1 MKEKREKTIRD
12 YLYEEESN
20 KTLTAKDI
28 VSRIDFSTPQVKPQ
42 VRRKKKSKL
51 KVALVCLSYIFIAF
65 FTSIITY
72 SVVIDKN
79 NEIDKENYGT
89 LELVLYSQSYFKNNN
104 IINIFYKETNNG
116 KINNLYGEKTLI
128 ENYKPYNS
136 IYFGEETIDI
146 VYEIKDEEMV
156 FYIINSSI
164 NKNIELES
172 FIISY
177 DDKEIIVNANEVTY
191 FATLKENEELEFDIL
206 YNGEQRHCIIQNL
219 N

>member
-1 MKEKREKTIRD
+1 MKEKREKMIRD

-51 KVALVCLSYIFIAF
+51 KVALVCLSYILIAF

-72 SVVIDKN
+72 SVVIDRN

-89 LELVLYSQSYFKNNN
+89 LELVLYSQSYFKNNE
-104 IINIFYKETNNG
+104 IINIYYKDAKNG
-116 KINNLYGEKTLI
+116 KDYYCYFLKSDDF
-128 ENYKPYNS
+128 EN
-136 IYFGEETIDI
+136 FTIA
-146 VYEIKDEEMV
+146 
-156 FYIINSSI
+156 
-164 NKNIELES
+164 
-172 FIISY
+172 Y
-177 DDKEIIVNANEVTY
+177 DDKEINVNPNEITY

>member
-51 KVALVCLSYIFIAF
+51 KVALVCLSYILITF

-79 NEIDKENYGT
+79 NSVIANEFLLSQSNVYN
-89 LELVLYSQSYFKNNN
+89 QSYFQND
-104 IINIFYKETNNG
+104 IIISVYYKIDGNTKIFYIRNSTANKSI
-116 KINNLYGEKTLI
+116 KL
-128 ENYKPYNS
+128 EN
-136 IYFGEETIDI
+136 
-146 VYEIKDEEMV
+146 
-156 FYIINSSI
+156 
-164 NKNIELES
+164 

-177 DDKEIIVNANEVTY
+177 DDKEINVNATEITY

>member
-51 KVALVCLSYIFIAF
+51 KVALVCLSYILIAF

-72 SVVIDKN
+72 SVAIDKN
-79 NEIDKENYGT
+79 NGIGSNQFKK
-89 LELVLYSQSYFKNNN
+89 LELNIYNRLYFDNDN
-104 IINIFYKETNNG
+104 IVSIYYKVDGNTKIFYIRNSTSNKSVR
-116 KINNLYGEKTLI
+116 L
-128 ENYKPYNS
+128 EN
-136 IYFGEETIDI
+136 
-146 VYEIKDEEMV
+146 
-156 FYIINSSI
+156 
-164 NKNIELES
+164 

-177 DDKEIIVNANEVTY
+177 DDKEIIVNANEITY

>member
-12 YLYEEESN
+12 YLYEEGSN

-51 KVALVCLSYIFIAF
+51 KVALVCLSYILIAF

-72 SVVIDKN
+72 SVVIDIFSFDIYKN
-79 NEIDKENYGT
+79 NT
-89 LELVLYSQSYFKNNN
+89 ELNIYNQSYFQND
-104 IINIFYKETNNG
+104 IIVSVYYKIDGNTKIFYIRNSTANKSI
-116 KINNLYGEKTLI
+116 KL
-128 ENYKPYNS
+128 EN
-136 IYFGEETIDI
+136 
-146 VYEIKDEEMV
+146 
-156 FYIINSSI
+156 
-164 NKNIELES
+164 

-177 DDKEIIVNANEVTY
+177 DDKEIIVNPNEVTY
-191 FATLKENEELEFDIL
+191 FATLKENEELEFDIF

>member
-1 MKEKREKTIRD
+1 MQKKREKMIRD

-42 VRRKKKSKL
+42 VRRNKL
-51 KVALVCLSYIFIAF
+51 ALKISLTCLSYILVVF
-65 FTSIITY
+65 FTSIAFFN
-72 SVVIDKN
+72 SA
-79 NEIDKENYGT
+79 
-89 LELVLYSQSYFKNNN
+89 
-104 IINIFYKETNNG
+104 NNG
-116 KINNLYGEKTLI
+116 KINNSYGEKTLI
-128 ENYKPYNS
+128 ENYKPYYS

-177 DDKEIIVNANEVTY
+177 DDKEINVSPTEVAY

>member
-51 KVALVCLSYIFIAF
+51 KVALVCLSYILIAF

-72 SVVIDKN
+72 SVVIDRN
-79 NEIDKENYGT
+79 NSAIANEFLSSQFNVYN
-89 LELVLYSQSYFKNNN
+89 QSYFQND
-104 IINIFYKETNNG
+104 IIISVYYKTDGNTKIFYIRNSTANKSI
-116 KINNLYGEKTLI
+116 KL
-128 ENYKPYNS
+128 EN
-136 IYFGEETIDI
+136 
-146 VYEIKDEEMV
+146 
-156 FYIINSSI
+156 
-164 NKNIELES
+164 

-177 DDKEIIVNANEVTY
+177 DDKEINVNATEITY

>member
-28 VSRIDFSTPQVKPQ
+28 VSRIDFSTPQVKPH
-42 VRRKKKSKL
+42 VRRNKL
-51 KVALVCLSYIFIAF
+51 ALIISLTCLSYILVVF
-65 FTSIITY
+65 FTSIAFFN
-72 SVVIDKN
+72 SA
-79 NEIDKENYGT
+79 
-89 LELVLYSQSYFKNNN
+89 
-104 IINIFYKETNNG
+104 NNG

>member
-28 VSRIDFSTPQVKPQ
+28 VSRIDFSTPQVKPH
-42 VRRKKKSKL
+42 VRRNKL
-51 KVALVCLSYIFIAF
+51 ALKISLTCLSYILVVF
-65 FTSIITY
+65 FTSIAFFN
-72 SVVIDKN
+72 SA
-79 NEIDKENYGT
+79 
-89 LELVLYSQSYFKNNN
+89 
-104 IINIFYKETNNG
+104 NNG

>member
-42 VRRKKKSKL
+42 VRRNKL
-51 KVALVCLSYIFIAF
+51 ALKISLTCLSYILVVF
-65 FTSIITY
+65 FTSIAFFN
-72 SVVIDKN
+72 SA
-79 NEIDKENYGT
+79 
-89 LELVLYSQSYFKNNN
+89 
-104 IINIFYKETNNG
+104 NNG

-136 IYFGEETIDI
+136 VYFGEETIDI

-177 DDKEIIVNANEVTY
+177 DDKKINVSPTEVTY

>member
-42 VRRKKKSKL
+42 TRINKL
-51 KVALVCLSYIFIAF
+51 ALKISLTCLSYILVVF
-65 FTSIITY
+65 FTSIAFFN
-72 SVVIDKN
+72 SA
-79 NEIDKENYGT
+79 
-89 LELVLYSQSYFKNNN
+89 
-104 IINIFYKETNNG
+104 NNG
-116 KINNLYGEKTLI
+116 KINDSYGEKTLI
-128 ENYKPYNS
+128 ENYKPYYS

-146 VYEIKDEEMV
+146 MYEIKDEEMG

-177 DDKEIIVNANEVTY
+177 DDKEINVNATEITY
-191 FATLKENEELEFDIL
+191 FATLKENEELEFDIF

>member
-51 KVALVCLSYIFIAF
+51 KVALVCLSYILIAS

-72 SVVIDKN
+72 SVVIDRN
-79 NEIDKENYGT
+79 NGT
-89 LELVLYSQSYFKNNN
+89 GINQLKKVELNIYNKLYFDND
-104 IINIFYKETNNG
+104 IINIYYKDSKNG
-116 KINNLYGEKTLI
+116 KDYYCYFLKSDDF
-128 ENYKPYNS
+128 EN
-136 IYFGEETIDI
+136 FT
-146 VYEIKDEEMV
+146 
-156 FYIINSSI
+156 
-164 NKNIELES
+164 
-172 FIISY
+172 ISY
-177 DDKEIIVNANEVTY
+177 DDKEINVNPNEVTY
-191 FATLKENEELEFDIL
+191 FATLKENEEFEFDIL

>member
-51 KVALVCLSYIFIAF
+51 KVALVCLSYILIASF
-65 FTSIITY
+65 ASIITY
-72 SVVIDKN
+72 SVVIDIFSFDIYKN
-79 NEIDKENYGT
+79 NT
-89 LELVLYSQSYFKNNN
+89 ELNIYNQSYFQND
-104 IINIFYKETNNG
+104 IIVSVYYKIDGNTKIFY
-116 KINNLYGEKTLI
+116 
-128 ENYKPYNS
+128 
-136 IYFGEETIDI
+136 
-146 VYEIKDEEMV
+146 V
-156 FYIINSSI
+156 INSSI

-177 DDKEIIVNANEVTY
+177 DDKEINVSPTEVTY

>member
-51 KVALVCLSYIFIAF
+51 KVALVCLSYILITF

-79 NEIDKENYGT
+79 NSVIANEFLLSQSNVYN
-89 LELVLYSQSYFKNNN
+89 QSYFQND
-104 IINIFYKETNNG
+104 II
-116 KINNLYGEKTLI
+116 
-128 ENYKPYNS
+128 PV
-136 IYFGEETIDI
+136 TICKYQQLAHLDNHRFH
-146 VYEIKDEEMV
+146 DA
-156 FYIINSSI
+156 FLQLSS
-164 NKNIELES
+164 
-172 FIISY
+172 
-177 DDKEIIVNANEVTY
+177 
-191 FATLKENEELEFDIL
+191 
-206 YNGEQRHCIIQNL
+206 
-219 N
+219 

>member
-42 VRRKKKSKL
+42 ASRRKKSKL

-116 KINNLYGEKTLI
+116 KEFYCLLRND
-128 ENYKPYNS
+128 NY
-136 IYFGEETIDI
+136 
-146 VYEIKDEEMV
+146 V
-156 FYIINSSI
+156 
-164 NKNIELES
+164 NI
-172 FIISY
+172 IISY
-177 DDKEIIVNANEVTY
+177 DDKEINVNANETTY

>member
-28 VSRIDFSTPQVKPQ
+28 VSRIDFSTPQVKPH

-51 KVALVCLSYIFIAF
+51 KISLTCLSYILVVF
-65 FTSIITY
+65 FTSIAFFN
-72 SVVIDKN
+72 SA
-79 NEIDKENYGT
+79 
-89 LELVLYSQSYFKNNN
+89 
-104 IINIFYKETNNG
+104 NNG
-116 KINNLYGEKTLI
+116 KINNLYGKKTLI

-146 VYEIKDEEMV
+146 VYEINDEEMV
-156 FYIINSSI
+156 FYIRHIDDKKSDLNDKLI
-164 NKNIELES
+164 VT
-172 FIISY
+172 Y
-177 DDKEIIVNANEVTY
+177 DDKVIEVSHNVFAH

>member
-51 KVALVCLSYIFIAF
+51 KVALVCLSYILIAF

-72 SVVIDKN
+72 SVVIDRN
-79 NEIDKENYGT
+79 NGT
-89 LELVLYSQSYFKNNN
+89 DISSLKILNIYNKLYFDNDN
-104 IINIFYKETNNG
+104 IISVYYKIDGNTKIFYILNSTSNKSV
-116 KINNLYGEKTLI
+116 KL
-128 ENYKPYNS
+128 EN
-136 IYFGEETIDI
+136 FT
-146 VYEIKDEEMV
+146 
-156 FYIINSSI
+156 
-164 NKNIELES
+164 
-172 FIISY
+172 ISY
-177 DDKEIIVNANEVTY
+177 DDKEINVNPNEVTY
-191 FATLKENEELEFDIL
+191 FATLKENEELEFDIF

>member
-51 KVALVCLSYIFIAF
+51 KVALVCLSYILIAF

-72 SVVIDKN
+72 SVVIDIFSFDIYKN
-79 NEIDKENYGT
+79 NT
-89 LELVLYSQSYFKNNN
+89 ELNIYNQSYFQND
-104 IINIFYKETNNG
+104 IIVSVYYKIDGNTKIFYIRNSTANKSI
-116 KINNLYGEKTLI
+116 KL
-128 ENYKPYNS
+128 EN
-136 IYFGEETIDI
+136 
-146 VYEIKDEEMV
+146 
-156 FYIINSSI
+156 
-164 NKNIELES
+164 

-177 DDKEIIVNANEVTY
+177 DDKEIIVNPNEVTY

>member
-42 VRRKKKSKL
+42 ASRRKKSKL
-51 KVALVCLSYIFIAF
+51 KVALVCLSYILIAF

-72 SVVIDKN
+72 SVVIDRN
-79 NEIDKENYGT
+79 NGT
-89 LELVLYSQSYFKNNN
+89 GTNQLKKLELNIYNRLYFDNDN
-104 IINIFYKETNNG
+104 IISVYYKIDGNTKIFY
-116 KINNLYGEKTLI
+116 IR
-128 ENYKPYNS
+128 NS
-136 IYFGEETIDI
+136 T
-146 VYEIKDEEMV
+146 
-156 FYIINSSI
+156 S
-164 NKNIELES
+164 NKSVKLDN
-172 FIISY
+172 FTISY
-177 DDKEIIVNANEVTY
+177 DDKEINVNPNEVTY
-191 FATLKENEELEFDIL
+191 FATLIENEELEFDIF

>member
-51 KVALVCLSYIFIAF
+51 KVALVCLSYILIAF

-72 SVVIDKN
+72 SVVIDRN
-79 NEIDKENYGT
+79 NGT
-89 LELVLYSQSYFKNNN
+89 YISSLKILNIYNKLYFDNDN
-104 IINIFYKETNNG
+104 IISVYYKIDGNTKIFYILNSTSNKSV
-116 KINNLYGEKTLI
+116 KL
-128 ENYKPYNS
+128 EN
-136 IYFGEETIDI
+136 FT
-146 VYEIKDEEMV
+146 
-156 FYIINSSI
+156 
-164 NKNIELES
+164 
-172 FIISY
+172 ISY
-177 DDKEIIVNANEVTY
+177 DDKEINVNPNEVTY
-191 FATLKENEELEFDIL
+191 FATLKENEELEFDIF

>member
-42 VRRKKKSKL
+42 VRRNKL
-51 KVALVCLSYIFIAF
+51 ALKISLTCLSYILVVF
-65 FTSIITY
+65 FTSIAFFN
-72 SVVIDKN
+72 SA
-79 NEIDKENYGT
+79 
-89 LELVLYSQSYFKNNN
+89 
-104 IINIFYKETNNG
+104 NNG

-128 ENYKPYNS
+128 ENYKPYYS

-146 VYEIKDEEMV
+146 MYEIKDEEMG

-177 DDKEIIVNANEVTY
+177 DDKEINVNATEITY

>member
-1 MKEKREKTIRD
+1 MKEKREKMIRD

-51 KVALVCLSYIFIAF
+51 KVALVCLSYILIAF

-72 SVVIDKN
+72 SVVIDRSV
-79 NEIDKENYGT
+79 EGNYQYT
-89 LELVLYSQSYFKNNN
+89 SYKLYSN
-104 IINIFYKETNNG
+104 IYLLDDVKINIYYKIDGNT
-116 KINNLYGEKTLI
+116 KI
-128 ENYKPYNS
+128 
-136 IYFGEETIDI
+136 
-146 VYEIKDEEMV
+146 
-156 FYIINSSI
+156 FYILNSTS
-164 NKNIELES
+164 NKSVKLEN
-172 FIISY
+172 FAISY
-177 DDKEIIVNANEVTY
+177 DDKEIDVNPNEVTY
-191 FATLKENEELEFDIL
+191 FATLKENEELEFDIF

>member
-1 MKEKREKTIRD
+1 MKEKREKMIRD

-51 KVALVCLSYIFIAF
+51 KVALVCLSYILIAF

-79 NEIDKENYGT
+79 NGIGSNQFKK
-89 LELVLYSQSYFKNNN
+89 LELNIYNRLYFDNDN
-104 IINIFYKETNNG
+104 IVSIYYKVDGNTKIFYIRNSTANKSI
-116 KINNLYGEKTLI
+116 KL
-128 ENYKPYNS
+128 EN
-136 IYFGEETIDI
+136 
-146 VYEIKDEEMV
+146 
-156 FYIINSSI
+156 
-164 NKNIELES
+164 

-177 DDKEIIVNANEVTY
+177 DDKEINVNPNEVTY

>member
-1 MKEKREKTIRD
+1 MKEKREKMIRD

-51 KVALVCLSYIFIAF
+51 KVALVCLSYILIAF
-65 FTSIITY
+65 FTSIAFFN
-72 SVVIDKN
+72 SA
-79 NEIDKENYGT
+79 
-89 LELVLYSQSYFKNNN
+89 
-104 IINIFYKETNNG
+104 NNG
-116 KINNLYGEKTLI
+116 KINDLYEGNLIDDDYILDSSYYIDDELI
-128 ENYKPYNS
+128 SIIYKDSNSSKEFYILRRLEEDNCLCVISYNS
-136 IYFGEETIDI
+136 
-146 VYEIKDEEMV
+146 
-156 FYIINSSI
+156 
-164 NKNIELES
+164 
-172 FIISY
+172 
-177 DDKEIIVNANEVTY
+177 KEINVNPNEITY

>member
-51 KVALVCLSYIFIAF
+51 KVALVCLSYILIASF
-65 FTSIITY
+65 ASIITY
-72 SVVIDKN
+72 SVVIDIFSFDIYKN
-79 NEIDKENYGT
+79 INT
-89 LELVLYSQSYFKNNN
+89 ELNIYNQSYFQND
-104 IINIFYKETNNG
+104 IIVSVYYKIDGNTKIFY
-116 KINNLYGEKTLI
+116 IRNLTANKSIKL
-128 ENYKPYNS
+128 EN
-136 IYFGEETIDI
+136 
-146 VYEIKDEEMV
+146 
-156 FYIINSSI
+156 
-164 NKNIELES
+164 

-177 DDKEIIVNANEVTY
+177 DDKEINVNATEITY

>member
-51 KVALVCLSYIFIAF
+51 KVALVCLSYILIAF

-72 SVVIDKN
+72 SVVTDIFSFDIYKN
-79 NEIDKENYGT
+79 NNT
-89 LELVLYSQSYFKNNN
+89 ELNIYNQSYFQNDIVVSVYYK
-104 IINIFYKETNNG
+104 INGNTKIFYIRNSTSNKSV
-116 KINNLYGEKTLI
+116 KL
-128 ENYKPYNS
+128 EN
-136 IYFGEETIDI
+136 FT
-146 VYEIKDEEMV
+146 
-156 FYIINSSI
+156 
-164 NKNIELES
+164 
-172 FIISY
+172 ISY
-177 DDKEIIVNANEVTY
+177 DDKEINVNANEVTY

>member
-28 VSRIDFSTPQVKPQ
+28 VSRIDFSTPQVKPH

-51 KVALVCLSYIFIAF
+51 KVALVCLSYILIAS

-72 SVVIDKN
+72 SVVIDRGV
-79 NEIDKENYGT
+79 EGNY
-89 LELVLYSQSYFKNNN
+89 Q
-104 IINIFYKETNNG
+104 
-116 KINNLYGEKTLI
+116 
-128 ENYKPYNS
+128 YKPYK
-136 IYFGEETIDI
+136 IYSNNYLLNDVNINIYYKTNGNTKI
-146 VYEIKDEEMV
+146 
-156 FYIINSSI
+156 FYIRNSTANKSI
-164 NKNIELES
+164 KLEN

-177 DDKEIIVNANEVTY
+177 DDKEINVNATEITY

>member
-51 KVALVCLSYIFIAF
+51 KVALVCLSYILIAF

-72 SVVIDKN
+72 SVVTDIFSFDIYKN
-79 NEIDKENYGT
+79 NNT
-89 LELVLYSQSYFKNNN
+89 ELNIYNQSYFQNDIVVSVYYK
-104 IINIFYKETNNG
+104 INGNTKIFY
-116 KINNLYGEKTLI
+116 IR
-128 ENYKPYNS
+128 NS
-136 IYFGEETIDI
+136 T
-146 VYEIKDEEMV
+146 
-156 FYIINSSI
+156 I
-164 NKNIELES
+164 NKSVKLEN
-172 FIISY
+172 FTISY
-177 DDKEIIVNANEVTY
+177 DDKEINVNPNEVTY

>member
-51 KVALVCLSYIFIAF
+51 KVALVCLSYILIAS

-72 SVVIDKN
+72 SVVIDIFSFDIYKN
-79 NEIDKENYGT
+79 INT
-89 LELVLYSQSYFKNNN
+89 ELNIYNQSYFQNDVVVSVYYKIDGNTK
-104 IINIFYKETNNG
+104 IFYIRNSTSNKSVR
-116 KINNLYGEKTLI
+116 L
-128 ENYKPYNS
+128 EN
-136 IYFGEETIDI
+136 
-146 VYEIKDEEMV
+146 
-156 FYIINSSI
+156 
-164 NKNIELES
+164 

>member
-51 KVALVCLSYIFIAF
+51 KVALVCLSYILIAF

-72 SVVIDKN
+72 SVVTDIFSFDIYKN
-79 NEIDKENYGT
+79 NNT
-89 LELVLYSQSYFKNNN
+89 ELNIYNQSYFQNDIVVSVYYK
-104 IINIFYKETNNG
+104 INGNTKIFY
-116 KINNLYGEKTLI
+116 IR
-128 ENYKPYNS
+128 NS
-136 IYFGEETIDI
+136 T
-146 VYEIKDEEMV
+146 
-156 FYIINSSI
+156 I
-164 NKNIELES
+164 NKSVKLEN
-172 FIISY
+172 FTISY
-177 DDKEIIVNANEVTY
+177 DDKEINVNANEVTY

>member
-1 MKEKREKTIRD
+1 MKEKREKMIRD
-12 YLYEEESN
+12 YLYEEGSN

-72 SVVIDKN
+72 SVVIDRN
-79 NEIDKENYGT
+79 NGT
-89 LELVLYSQSYFKNNN
+89 DTSSLKISKLNIYNKLYFDNDN
-104 IINIFYKETNNG
+104 IISVYYKIDGNTKIFYIRNSTANKSI
-116 KINNLYGEKTLI
+116 KL
-128 ENYKPYNS
+128 EN
-136 IYFGEETIDI
+136 FT
-146 VYEIKDEEMV
+146 
-156 FYIINSSI
+156 
-164 NKNIELES
+164 
-172 FIISY
+172 ISY

>member
-1 MKEKREKTIRD
+1 MQKKREKTIRD

-51 KVALVCLSYIFIAF
+51 KVALVCLSYVLIAS

-72 SVVIDKN
+72 SVVIDRN
-79 NEIDKENYGT
+79 NSAIANEFLSSQFNVYN
-89 LELVLYSQSYFKNNN
+89 QSYFQND
-104 IINIFYKETNNG
+104 IIISVYYKTDGNTKIFYIRNSTSNKSVR
-116 KINNLYGEKTLI
+116 L
-128 ENYKPYNS
+128 EN
-136 IYFGEETIDI
+136 FT
-146 VYEIKDEEMV
+146 
-156 FYIINSSI
+156 
-164 NKNIELES
+164 
-172 FIISY
+172 ISY
-177 DDKEIIVNANEVTY
+177 DDKEINVNATEITY

>member
-1 MKEKREKTIRD
+1 MKEKREKMIRD

-28 VSRIDFSTPQVKPQ
+28 VSRIDFSTPQVKPH

-51 KVALVCLSYIFIAF
+51 KVALVCLSYILIAF
-65 FTSIITY
+65 FTSIAFFN
-72 SVVIDKN
+72 SA
-79 NEIDKENYGT
+79 
-89 LELVLYSQSYFKNNN
+89 
-104 IINIFYKETNNG
+104 NNG
-116 KINNLYGEKTLI
+116 KINNSYGEKTLI
-128 ENYKPYNS
+128 ENYKPYYS

-177 DDKEIIVNANEVTY
+177 DDKEINVSPTEVAY

-206 YNGEQRHCIIQNL
+206 YNGEQRHCIIQNF

>member
-12 YLYEEESN
+12 YLYEEGSN

-28 VSRIDFSTPQVKPQ
+28 VSRIDFSTPQVKPH
-42 VRRKKKSKL
+42 VRRNKL
-51 KVALVCLSYIFIAF
+51 ALKISLTCLSYILVVF
-65 FTSIITY
+65 FTSIAFFN
-72 SVVIDKN
+72 SA
-79 NEIDKENYGT
+79 
-89 LELVLYSQSYFKNNN
+89 
-104 IINIFYKETNNG
+104 NNG

-146 VYEIKDEEMV
+146 VYEIKDKEMV

-177 DDKEIIVNANEVTY
+177 DDKEINVNANEVTY

>member
-51 KVALVCLSYIFIAF
+51 KVALVCLSYILIAF

-79 NEIDKENYGT
+79 NSAIANEFLSSQFNVYN
-89 LELVLYSQSYFKNNN
+89 QSYFQND
-104 IINIFYKETNNG
+104 IIISVYYKTDGNTKIFYIRNSTSNKSVR
-116 KINNLYGEKTLI
+116 L
-128 ENYKPYNS
+128 EN
-136 IYFGEETIDI
+136 
-146 VYEIKDEEMV
+146 
-156 FYIINSSI
+156 
-164 NKNIELES
+164 

-177 DDKEIIVNANEVTY
+177 DDKEIIVNANEITY